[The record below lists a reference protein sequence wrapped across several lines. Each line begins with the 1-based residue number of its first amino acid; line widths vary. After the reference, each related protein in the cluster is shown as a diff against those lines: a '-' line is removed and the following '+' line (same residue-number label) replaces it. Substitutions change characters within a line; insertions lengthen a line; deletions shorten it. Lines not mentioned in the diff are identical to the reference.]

1 MLKDILIS
9 CFGLIDEVEM
19 RDKLE
24 GISQK
29 STITTELGAVD
40 NMTKN
45 NIKLMTNCTLNVLN
59 SITRGFVPNWT
70 IENIKSDESGK
81 IYFKDFEQTVISIK
95 SVTDELNNHVVYQVF
110 FDHIKVPFKNKELSV
125 CYNFESRP
133 LASLFDS
140 YFLPLGLTERI
151 IALGAV
157 AEYLQIKLLYSEASL
172 FESKFKAELEN
183 IKQKA
188 GNRYFPAW
196 RN

>member
-110 FDHIKVPFKNKELSV
+110 FDHIKVPFKNKEFSV

>member
-95 SVTDELNNHVVYQVF
+95 SVTDEVNNHVVYQVF
-110 FDHIKVPFKNKELSV
+110 FDHIKVPFKNKEFSV